1 MEENY
6 CLNKN
11 IKWYKKGVWIY
22 MLYAIDSITKSKIE
36 VVSKEDMNTYIEQ
49 QVSSILSGGVIF
61 IRS

>member
-1 MEENY
+1 
-6 CLNKN
+6 
-11 IKWYKKGVWIY
+11 